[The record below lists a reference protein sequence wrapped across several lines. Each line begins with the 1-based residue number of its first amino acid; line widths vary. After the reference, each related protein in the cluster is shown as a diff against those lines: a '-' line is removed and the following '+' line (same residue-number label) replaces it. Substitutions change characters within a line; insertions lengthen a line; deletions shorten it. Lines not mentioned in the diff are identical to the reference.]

1 MKKLTYINACDQCYV
16 YFCVNLKNQR
26 MKLKITSVFAIVAVL
41 ALSAF
46 KNGTKP
52 VTYSVDVAKSTIT
65 WVGKKVTGSSHNG
78 TTVLKS
84 GSLNVNGKNVT
95 GGSFVIDM
103 TAIKDAEGSEK
114 LEGHLKA
121 DDFFGTDKFPTSAF
135 VITKVAGSGTKV
147 NITGNL
153 TIKGITK
160 PISFPATVAV
170 NADGTV
176 SALAGKITVDRTKYD
191 IKYSSSSFFGSLG
204 DKAIDDNFEIGVKL
218 VAKK

>member
-1 MKKLTYINACDQCYV
+1 
-16 YFCVNLKNQR
+16 
-26 MKLKITSVFAIVAVL
+26 MKLKINAFVAMVAIL

-46 KNGTKP
+46 KPIVYN
-52 VTYSVDVAKSTIT
+52 VDVTKSSIT
-65 WVGKKVTGSSHNG
+65 WVGKKVAGSHNG
-78 TTVLKS
+78 TIAIKS
-84 GSLNVNGKNVT
+84 GTLNVDGKNVT

-103 TAIKDAEGSEK
+103 TAIKDADGSDK

-121 DDFFGTDKFPTSAF
+121 DDFFGSAKYPTSTF
-135 VITKVAGSGTKV
+135 VITKVSGTSANLTV
-147 NITGNL
+147 TGNL

-160 PISFPATVAV
+160 PLSFPATTTV

-191 IKYSSSSFFGSLG
+191 IRYGSKSFFDSIG
-204 DKAIDDNFEIGVKL
+204 DKAIDDNFEISVKL